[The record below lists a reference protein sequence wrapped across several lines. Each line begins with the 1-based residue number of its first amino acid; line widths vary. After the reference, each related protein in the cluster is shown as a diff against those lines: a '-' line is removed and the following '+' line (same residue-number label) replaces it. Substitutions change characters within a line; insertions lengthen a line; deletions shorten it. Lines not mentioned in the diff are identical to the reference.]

1 MRKSFIWSAPICVL
15 ATVLA
20 LTAPGTATASVTRP
34 VSQSAYT
41 TFPGRLYGVVAVS
54 ARDVWAVGLR
64 PNSSL
69 IVHWNGADWSQSV
82 AGPGYFI
89 GVADSSARDV
99 WAVGGTNWFSPT
111 QPFAEHWNGSSW
123 TQARTPSPAGGGLF
137 DGVAVTS
144 PTNAWA
150 VGDAGPGPGVP
161 SATNP
166 LVEHWN
172 GTSWS

>member
-1 MRKSFIWSAPICVL
+1 VAAISADD
-15 ATVLA
+15 A
-20 LTAPGTATASVTRP
+20 
-34 VSQSAYT
+34 
-41 TFPGRLYGVVAVS
+41 
-54 ARDVWAVGLR
+54 WAAGLGA
-64 PNSSL
+64 NGSL
-69 IVHWNGADWSQSV
+69 IVHWNGRAWSQSL
-82 AGPGYFI
+82 AGSGYFNGI
-89 GVADSSARDV
+89 AASSARDV

-111 QPFAEHWNGSSW
+111 QPLAEHWNGKAW
-123 TQARTPSPAGGGLF
+123 AHVATPSPAGGGLF